1 MFERFS
7 GSARQVIVAAQRAAI
22 DAGASEIDSPD
33 LLVALL
39 TVQDEMTDRLL
50 AGHELTAG
58 ELAEEFGRARRRG
71 GLTDEEAAAL
81 STLGVD
87 VDSIIRNVE
96 ESLGEQAM
104 VMPGRRRRLGGH
116 IPFTVDARK
125 TLEQCLREAIRRK
138 HKQIGA
144 EHLLLALLARKSIA
158 ADALVSRGITYD
170 GVTSLIGSNRDVR
183 R

>member
-7 GSARQVIVAAQRAAI
+7 GSARQVIVAAQRAAHQ
-22 DAGASEIDSPD
+22 AGSSEIDSPD
-33 LLVALL
+33 LLIALL
-39 TVQDEMTDRLL
+39 WTEDETKDRLL

-71 GLTDEEAAAL
+71 GLSDQDAAAL

-87 VDSIIRNVE
+87 VDSVIRSVE
-96 ESLGEQAM
+96 ESLGEHAM
-104 VMPGRRRRLGGH
+104 VMPGRRRRPRGH
-116 IPFTVDARK
+116 IPFSTEAKK

-144 EHLLLALLARKSIA
+144 EHLLLALLARKSLA
-158 ADALVSRGITYD
+158 ADALVARGITYD
-170 GVTSLIGSNRDVR
+170 GITQLVGSNRD
-183 R
+183 

>member
-1 MFERFS
+1 MFERFT
-7 GSARQVIVAAQRAAI
+7 GTARQVIVTAQRTALE
-22 DAGASEIDSPD
+22 AGSSEIDSPD

-39 TVQDEMTDRLL
+39 RVEDETMDRLL
-50 AGHELTAG
+50 AGHELTAN

-104 VMPGRRRRLGGH
+104 VMPGRRRRPGGH
-116 IPFTVDARK
+116 IPFSTEAKR
-125 TLEQCLREAIRRK
+125 TLEQCLREALRRK
-138 HKQIGA
+138 QKQIGA
-144 EHLLLALLARKSIA
+144 EHLLLALLSRKSIA

-170 GVTSLIGSNRDVR
+170 GMTALVGSNRG
-183 R
+183 